1 MKSRQSPSPDGATLD
16 FAFWGVSLCFLLSGV
31 AGLVYQVVW
40 MRYLST
46 VFGTSEL
53 AIVTVLVAYM
63 GGLALGAAVAS
74 RKVNL
79 LSRPIRTYAVLE
91 CVIALSAV
99 LVPLLLKGVA
109 ALHAGLLG
117 GQASPPSDGGPGEA
131 LAFLGLGCVV
141 LLIPTACMGATLPI
155 LAAGVVRRAS
165 QIGKRVGWLYSLNT
179 FGAVAGT
186 LLAAF
191 VFIPALGLWKTS
203 FVGVLLNLLVAVVGW
218 FVALRTPSAGE
229 VEADGQGGQGADEGS
244 RTKSASGILITPVLL
259 VMLLSGAISFVYEI
273 LWSRLLAH
281 VLGGSLVAFA
291 TMLASFLGGIAIGG
305 LVGARLAGDRR
316 RSCYWLA
323 GAEMAAGL
331 LTLLLFFHV
340 SSDGFAD
347 RRWGEATT
355 GSLANLCIWLLL
367 PATICIGATFPLA
380 VRVLAGE
387 PGEAG
392 RIAGRVY
399 SWNTIGAI
407 LGAVTAGYFLVPG
420 LGYAASFKWAITGN
434 LLLGALLLACMR
446 PRPMVSAWGA
456 VALVLVIA
464 IFYRPG
470 EPEKLLT
477 LSPGSPPVARENAPK
492 LIHHAVGHSAS
503 VAVLER
509 QGSFLIRT
517 NGLPEAEVF
526 SKGGAS
532 LSYTSIRWLPALPV
546 ALRPGTRTMLVV
558 GFGGGALLEA
568 VPRCVESIDV
578 VELEAEVI
586 RANKL
591 IAHRRAIDPLQDER
605 INVIVNDVRGALRLT
620 EKRYDTIV
628 SQPSHPWTAGASHLY
643 TREFLELARDHLEED
658 GTFVQWL
665 GAHFV
670 DEDLLRSFCATML
683 AVFPHTQLYLID
695 DNFLFVGSG
704 KSLEEPFLPEATSE
718 GGLARLSNYPK
729 LSNVE
734 DVLAKLQL
742 DENGC
747 RGLAY
752 GSPEITD
759 DRNLMAT
766 KQKLDGTRK
775 GAMNEPGR
783 LREVLSPLHFLNE
796 KDAGLLKRGGRGWID
811 HGYLNRL
818 LQGSARNIDLSSYR
832 IAHFS
837 QEEQL
842 FTEAVGLQMS
852 NPRQAIS
859 RLDALFNS
867 GSVKGESILA
877 RARALAVKIRL
888 GLMRRDLQARGRG
901 EEMPDLSAILGE
913 DKELENEFLRLNK
926 RHRSLLE
933 AEHWMVT
940 GQLQRVRMLD
950 PGNYLLEDH
959 RDPLYVM
966 AAEIRMRCLMDATG
980 KTHDEQVADVGK
992 AAELLDHLLSLTLV
1006 SPLSNLALVR
1016 QRIQLAHR
1024 LKDIDYLRAMG
1035 WIMVRRLASAPAKAP
1050 ERMKDL
1056 YRAPLGAILKPYAS
1070 RDPQGRLLFSDKEIG
1085 KWYHEVRRQVG
1096 DSIFPADYRRR

>member
-1 MKSRQSPSPDGATLD
+1 MKSRQSPSPDRAALD
-16 FAFWGVSLCFLLSGV
+16 IAFWGVSLCFLLSGV

-79 LSRPIRTYAVLE
+79 LSRPIRVYAVLE
-91 CVIALSAV
+91 CIIALSAV

-109 ALHAGLLG
+109 ALHARLLG
-117 GQASPPSDGGPGEA
+117 GQASPPPDGGPGEA

-203 FVGVLLNLLVAVVGW
+203 FVGVLLNLMVAVVGW
-218 FVALRTPSAGE
+218 FVALRTPPAGD
-229 VEADGQGGQGADEGS
+229 VEADEEGGEGADEGS
-244 RTKSASGILITPVLL
+244 RTKSVSGTLITPVLV

-291 TMLASFLGGIAIGG
+291 TMLSSFLGGIAIGG

-316 RSCYWLA
+316 HSCYWLA

-331 LTLLLFFHV
+331 LMLLVFHV
-340 SSDGFAD
+340 SSSGFAD
-347 RRWGEATT
+347 KRWGEATT

-380 VRVLAGE
+380 VRVLAGD
-387 PGEAG
+387 PREAG

-407 LGAVTAGYFLVPG
+407 LGAVAAGYFLVPG
-420 LGYAASFKWAITGN
+420 LGYAASFKWAIAGN

-446 PRPMVSAWGA
+446 PRPMISAWGA
-456 VALVLVIA
+456 AALVLVIV

-470 EPEKLLT
+470 EPEELLT
-477 LSPGSPPVARENAPK
+477 LSPGSPPVAREKAPE

-509 QGSFLIRT
+509 QGSFMIRT

-526 SKGGAS
+526 QKGGAR

-546 ALRPGTRTMLVV
+546 ALRPGTRSMLVV

-568 VPRCVESIDV
+568 VPQCIESIDV

-591 IAHRRAIDPLQDER
+591 IAHRRAIDPFQDER

-643 TREFLELARDHLEED
+643 TREFLELARDHLEEK

-704 KSLEEPFLPEATSE
+704 KSLEEPFLPEATPE

-747 RGLAY
+747 RGLAH

-775 GAMNEPGR
+775 EAMNEPGR

-796 KDAGLLKRGGRGWID
+796 KEPGLLKRSGRGWID

-832 IAHFS
+832 ASHLP
-837 QEEQL
+837 QDDEL
-842 FTEAVGLQMS
+842 LTEAVGLQMS

-867 GSVKGESILA
+867 ESAKEEGFLA

-888 GLMRRDLQARGRG
+888 GLVRRDLQARGRG
-901 EEMPDLSAILGE
+901 ERMSELSAVFGE
-913 DKELENEFLRLNK
+913 DKDLENEFRKLNK

-933 AEHWMVT
+933 AEHWVVT
-940 GQLQRVRMLD
+940 GQLQRVRMLA
-950 PGNYLLEDH
+950 PGDYLLEDH

-966 AAEIRMRCLMDATG
+966 AAKIRVRCLMDAAG
-980 KTHDEQVADVGK
+980 KTDEEQAADVGK

-1006 SPLSNLALVR
+1006 SPLSNLALVH

-1035 WIMVRRLASAPAKAP
+1035 WIMVRRLASAPANAP

-1070 RDPQGRLLFSDKEIG
+1070 RDSQGRLLFSDKGVG
-1085 KWYHEVRRQVG
+1085 KWYHEVRRQVDDG
-1096 DSIFPADYRRR
+1096 IFPADYRRR